1 MLRRRFTSSTYLP
14 AALTLLVGLVAT
26 AIVFASVRHLESE
39 KLSLDFDQRAAVR
52 IAAVTRGFDD
62 AVQLVRVINQLF
74 VADEDHIGRAQFRSF
89 TLPLLERYP
98 FIQAVNLHRLIRGS
112 ERASY
117 EAAMRLDF
125 PGFQLTEMQ
134 DGNLLPA
141 AVKDLHNVVDFIEP
155 LQGNEPAFGLDVSNN
170 VELRSALQRA
180 VETDLPA
187 ATGMVRLAQARRG
200 FLVLMPL
207 YRKGAAHATP
217 AQRRD
222 AVIGD
227 TGVVLKADGLVEKIL
242 AGNGLL
248 ASSGIGIT
256 VYAGDGADAAQMA
269 FSDQG
274 TRVGAAA
281 FDLTRWLP
289 IDDARTL
296 RRRIDVAGKPWTIV
310 VNARRG
316 WSGVSYPG
324 SILTLI
330 GGILISLG
338 AAAYIQA
345 LTLGSRRIRTLVDQR
360 THQLSVANQL
370 LTEDNTARRLAESA
384 LKFQNNRDPLT
395 GLANR
400 NLLRDRL
407 GLAIAQA
414 ARSAHPIWVL
424 FVDLDRFKFINDSLG
439 HLAGD
444 ELLKKVAERLQGAL
458 RETDTVARLGGDEFV
473 LLLPEGNENPLSTVI
488 VQRVMDAIAQPLSIE
503 GHEFFLTCSIG
514 VSSYPVDGED
524 VETLI
529 KHADIAM
536 YRAKQTGR
544 NNFQFYTAKMN
555 EQALE
560 RLRLE
565 GDLRL
570 ALERDEFILHYQ
582 PQVDLR
588 SGRIVGME
596 ALIRW
601 QHPALGMVPPGRF
614 IGLAEETGLIVPIGA
629 WVLRTA
635 CAQIKSWQDAGLGFL
650 RVSVNLS
657 ARQFYQRDLLESIGE
672 VLARTGL
679 DPQYLEIELTES
691 MVMTDVDSAV
701 AILRG
706 LKALGVQMS
715 IDDFGTGYSSLSYL
729 KRFPIDV
736 LKIDQS
742 FVRDITIDPD
752 DAAIVTSIISL
763 AHNLRLNV
771 IAEGVETE
779 AQLEY
784 LRRHGCDEIQGYYF
798 SRPVDAEAFAALVV
812 EGRSLPG

>member
-1 MLRRRFTSSTYLP
+1 
-14 AALTLLVGLVAT
+14 
-26 AIVFASVRHLESE
+26 
-39 KLSLDFDQRAAVR
+39 
-52 IAAVTRGFDD
+52 GF
-62 AVQLVRVINQLF
+62 R
-74 VADEDHIGRAQFRSF
+74 
-89 TLPLLERYP
+89 
-98 FIQAVNLHRLIRGS
+98 
-112 ERASY
+112 
-117 EAAMRLDF
+117 
-125 PGFQLTEMQ
+125 LTEMQ
-134 DGNLLPA
+134 DGVLVPA
-141 AVKDLHNVVDFIEP
+141 ADKELHNVVDFIEP
-155 LQGNEPAFGLDVSNN
+155 LQGNEPAFGLDVANN
-170 VELRSALQRA
+170 AELRSALQRA
-180 VETDLPA
+180 VDTDLPA

-207 YRKGAAHATP
+207 YRKGAAHDTV
-217 AQRRD
+217 AQRRA

-248 ASSGIGIT
+248 KSSGIGIA
-256 VYAGDGADAAQMA
+256 VYAGDGTDAAQMA
-269 FSDQG
+269 FTDQG
-274 TRVGAAA
+274 TLMRPAMI
-281 FDLTRWLP
+281 DLARWLP

-296 RRRIDVAGKPWTIV
+296 RRRIDVASKPWTIV
-310 VNARRG
+310 VSARSG

-338 AAAYIQA
+338 AAAYIHA
-345 LTLGSRRIRTLVDQR
+345 LTPGARRIRTLVDQR
-360 THQLSVANQL
+360 THQLSVANRL
-370 LTEDNTARRLAESA
+370 LTDDNTARRLAESA
-384 LKFQNNRDPLT
+384 LQFQNNRDPLT

-407 GLAIAQA
+407 GQAIAHA
-414 ARSAHPIWVL
+414 TRAGHPIWVL

-473 LLLPEGNENPLSTVI
+473 LLLPEGNDNALSTLI

-635 CAQIKSWQDAGLGFL
+635 CTQIKAWQDAGLGFL

-657 ARQFYQRDLLESIGE
+657 ARQFYQRDLLESIDA
-672 VLARTGL
+672 VLT
-679 DPQYLEIELTES
+679 
-691 MVMTDVDSAV
+691 
-701 AILRG
+701 
-706 LKALGVQMS
+706 
-715 IDDFGTGYSSLSYL
+715 
-729 KRFPIDV
+729 
-736 LKIDQS
+736 
-742 FVRDITIDPD
+742 
-752 DAAIVTSIISL
+752 
-763 AHNLRLNV
+763 
-771 IAEGVETE
+771 
-779 AQLEY
+779 
-784 LRRHGCDEIQGYYF
+784 
-798 SRPVDAEAFAALVV
+798 
-812 EGRSLPG
+812 

>member
-125 PGFQLTEMQ
+125 PGFRLTEMQ
-134 DGNLLPA
+134 EGKLVPT

-180 VETDLPA
+180 VDTDLPA

-269 FSDQG
+269 FSDRG
-274 TRVGAAA
+274 TRMGAAA

-324 SILTLI
+324 SILTLV

-345 LTLGSRRIRTLVDQR
+345 LNIGSRRIRTLVDQR

-407 GLAIAQA
+407 GLAIAHA

-488 VQRVMDAIAQPLSIE
+488 VQRVMDAIARPLTIE

-635 CAQIKSWQDAGLGFL
+635 CAQIKAWQSAGLGFL

-657 ARQFYQRDLLESIGE
+657 ARQFYQRDLLESVGA
-672 VLARTGL
+672 VLAQSGL